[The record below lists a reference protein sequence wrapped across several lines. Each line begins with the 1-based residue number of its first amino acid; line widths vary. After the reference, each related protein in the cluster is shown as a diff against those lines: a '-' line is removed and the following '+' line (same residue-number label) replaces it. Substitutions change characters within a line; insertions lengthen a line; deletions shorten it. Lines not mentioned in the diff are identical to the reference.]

1 MGERV
6 VRAER
11 ERFVR
16 RYDLCKELTIV
27 YSNWRLRNW
36 RLSLYSIFQ
45 TEPVR
50 RESTP
55 WRIDF
60 DRTTMPADVG
70 SRATARAEG
79 DGR

>member
-1 MGERV
+1 METK
-6 VRAER
+6 
-11 ERFVR
+11 FI
-16 RYDLCKELTIV
+16 D
-27 YSNWRLRNW
+27 
-36 RLSLYSIFQ
+36 SIFQ

-70 SRATARAEG
+70 SRATAIELKATADKR
-79 DGR
+79 RCFL